1 MRMIRSKHHR
11 FYVWM
16 FKHYIGFS
24 LRKHFAIISIKGDM
38 HLSEHKAILLIGN
51 HFSWWDGHF
60 AAYLNHRY
68 YHKRFHVMM
77 LEEQLKKYPSINKA
91 GAFGINLRSRDLIN
105 GLNYSA
111 EILNDPENILVMFPQ
126 GAFASLYHY
135 PVSFQR
141 GVYKIIEQVQNDFD
155 IVFMASL
162 VDYFS
167 SKKPRLTLSLK
178 QYNSSFFNGHM
189 HLQDEY
195 NRHLTDSIKKQKE

>member
-1 MRMIRSKHHR
+1 
-11 FYVWM
+11 
-16 FKHYIGFS
+16 
-24 LRKHFAIISIKGDM
+24 
-38 HLSEHKAILLIGN
+38 
-51 HFSWWDGHF
+51 
-60 AAYLNHRY
+60 
-68 YHKRFHVMM
+68 MM

-105 GLNYSA
+105 GLSYSA
-111 EILNDPENILVMFPQ
+111 EILNHPENMLVMFPQ
-126 GAFASLYHY
+126 GALASLYHY

-155 IVFMASL
+155 IIFMASL

-178 QYNSSFFNGHM
+178 QYNSSFFNGLL

-195 NRHLTDSIKKQKE
+195 NHHLLDSIKEQKE